1 MMAEQQCFKQTV
13 HRTDV
18 REESNAWYVKA
29 TYILQALSTIKLIT
43 SLSRIAGAHKTQ
55 FCAI

>member
-29 TYILQALSTIKLIT
+29 TYILQA
-43 SLSRIAGAHKTQ
+43 
-55 FCAI
+55 